1 MFLGIA
7 LNVPEILLFILV
19 GALGGLTYVFM
30 IAESWDEFKEFNSH
44 KRLILGGIIGF
55 IYFYL
60 HSDWG
65 YPNAV
70 MTWVS
75 GYMGPTFVDQLIEKR
90 KKVATKSP

>member
-1 MFLGIA
+1 MNI
-7 LNVPEILLFILV
+7 PEILFFILL
-19 GALGGLTYVFM
+19 GTLGGLTYVFM
-30 IAESWDEFKEFNSH
+30 ASDSWDDFKEFNSQ
-44 KRLILGGIIGF
+44 KRIILGGIIGI

-75 GYMGPTFVDQLIEKR
+75 GYMGPTFVDQLVEKR
-90 KKVATKSP
+90 KKVTTRSP

>member
-1 MFLGIA
+1 
-7 LNVPEILLFILV
+7 LNIPEILLFILV

-30 IAESWDEFKEFNSH
+30 IAVSWKDFMEFNSH
-44 KRLILGGIIGF
+44 KRIILGAIIGF

-90 KKVATKSP
+90 KKVATSSP